1 MPEKKKILLFSNRA
15 FTFYKFRIHLIK
27 QLLEEG
33 FQVILIG
40 NKENQKYS
48 NELESLGVKYYS
60 LNFHGRGINLIN
72 EIILLC
78 KILSFYRE
86 LKPDIAIHFTIK
98 PNLYGGL
105 VSRILS
111 IPTISMITGLGTVF
125 INKKIIVMKIVKFL
139 YRSSLKKAKYIWFTN
154 LADKSYF
161 LKNNIID
168 GQKTTIIPGA
178 GVDTKHFFMSK
189 NNQPNEKFTFLFLG
203 RLHREKGIFE
213 YLEASKI
220 LKRKFSN
227 KFQSH
232 IVGFLNDTYSENIT
246 YDKLSPYVEAN
257 IVSFFGHC
265 DDVRNHINDADCVVV
280 PSYREGL
287 STILIEAA
295 SMGKPLIATDV
306 PGCREVV
313 NNNINGYLCNEKN
326 INDLA
331 EKMEMMMLT
340 DKKNV
345 VSMSA
350 NSRKIAEENFDK
362 DLIVKK
368 QMEIISK
375 IVNT

>member
-154 LADKSYF
+154 SADKSYF

-265 DDVRNHINDADCVVV
+265 DDVRNHINNADCVVV